1 MSSRRTTELW
11 LLIAATPVLLLL
23 FLMLLVNAN
32 TPLTFTSFAVPIA
45 LVVSFIVAHL
55 ALRRFASNADPA
67 ILPIAFL
74 LSGIGICFVL
84 RLAPETA
91 GHQIIWL
98 FAGIA
103 FMVATIILVPSVE
116 RLGRYKYTCLLI
128 GLILLLLPVVPFIGV
143 EYNGSRIWLSI
154 FGFSFQPGEIA
165 KIFIVLF
172 LAAYLADNRELLSVM
187 RRSRIGIRYPNFRAL
202 IPLIV
207 MWVVSLLI
215 VILERDL
222 GSALLFF
229 GIFLVMIY
237 VCAGRLSYI
246 IIGILL
252 VAVGGVGLY
261 LLFSHVQTRI
271 AIWLDPFADASG
283 AGYQLVQSFYSLA
296 DGGLFG
302 SGIGRGMPTLIPE
315 VQSDFIFSAI
325 AEEMGLLGAS
335 GVIFLYMLFAVRGFL
350 TAARAKTDM
359 AAFTAVGLTTSICLQ
374 AFIIIGGVTGLI
386 PLTGL
391 TLPFMSQGGSSL
403 ISSFIIVGLLLCAGN
418 EGTGLQ
424 TEMESTTMFKTP
436 GETGVLGRTAL
447 GKRLTALIT
456 VFALLFAALIA
467 NLTWVQVVRADEI
480 RDMGGNNHT
489 LQRIAEQPRGAIVT
503 SDNVTLARSELRGDG
518 TYARVYPQKTLA
530 AHLVGYSTQRYGS
543 TGVENTMGT
552 TLVGEENFETLG
564 DAIRS
569 YAGEQAQGND
579 VVLTIN
585 SQIQRTAE
593 SVLAGQKGACV
604 VLDTATGA
612 ILAEASTPVYDNNT
626 VESVLAGTTSG
637 GDGILMNRATQTLY
651 APGST
656 FKIVT
661 LGAALDTGTVTP
673 ETVFDSPA
681 SINVGNAE
689 ITNYKNHAY
698 GRTTVAE
705 ATALSSNTA
714 FAQIADKL
722 GATNLV
728 NYADKFGFNNDG
740 VALDFAL
747 ATSLMP
753 DPNEMTRWE
762 TAWAGD
768 GQPVGEHISPA
779 GPQATVME
787 MAVCMAA
794 IANNGVAMHPYVVS
808 KVVAAS
814 GATVHETRSQ
824 ILGQVVSEATAHTEQ
839 DILAQVVS
847 GGTGT
852 QANVS
857 GAHVIG
863 KTGTAETGKKNS
875 DAWFVGTAQANGR
888 SVTVAIIIEEGDS
901 GGDVA
906 APKAS
911 TVFYSALSTLGAL

>member
-1 MSSRRTTELW
+1 MRSRRTTELW

-45 LVVSFIVAHL
+45 LVLSFVVAHI
-55 ALRRFASNADPA
+55 ALRKFAPNADPA
-67 ILPIAFL
+67 LLPIAFL
-74 LSGIGICFVL
+74 LCGIGICFVL
-84 RLAPETA
+84 RLAPESA
-91 GHQIIWL
+91 GRQIIWL

-103 FMVATIILVPSVE
+103 LMIATIILVPSVE
-116 RLGRYKYTCLLI
+116 RLGRFKYTCLLFGI
-128 GLILLLLPVVPFIGV
+128 ILLLLPIVPVIGA

-154 FGFSFQPGEIA
+154 FGFSFQPEEIA
-165 KIFIVLF
+165 KILIVLF

-187 RRSRIGIRYPNFRAL
+187 RRSRIGLKYPNFRAL
-202 IPLIV
+202 IPLIA
-207 MWVVSLLI
+207 MWIIAILI

-229 GIFLVMIY
+229 GIFLVMVY
-237 VCAGRLSYI
+237 VCTGRLSYV
-246 IIGILL
+246 IIGLLL
-252 VAVGGVGLY
+252 VAIGGTGLY
-261 LLFSHVQTRI
+261 MIFAHVQIRI
-271 AIWLDPFADASG
+271 SIWLNPFADPSG
-283 AGYQLVQSFYSLA
+283 SGYQLVQSLYSLA

-302 SGIGRGMPTLIPE
+302 CGIGRGLPTLIPE

-325 AEEMGLLGAS
+325 AEELGLLGAS
-335 GVIFLYMLFAVRGFL
+335 GVIFLFMLFAVRGFL
-350 TAARAKTDM
+350 TAARAKSDM
-359 AAFTAVGLTTSICLQ
+359 AAFTAVGLTASICLQ
-374 AFIIIGGVTGLI
+374 AFIIIGGVTGFI

-391 TLPFMSQGGSSL
+391 TLPFISQGGSSL
-403 ISSFIIVGLLLCAGN
+403 LSSFIIVGLLLCAGN

-424 TEMESTTMFKTP
+424 TEMTSTTTIRSP

-467 NLTWVQVVRADEI
+467 NLTFIQVIRADELK
-480 RDMGGNNHT
+480 DMSGNNHT
-489 LQRIAEQPRGAIVT
+489 LQRIAKQQRGAIVT
-503 SDNVTLARSELRGDG
+503 SDNIVLAESIPQSDG
-518 TYARVYPQKTLA
+518 TYERVYPQNTLA
-530 AHLVGYSTQRYGS
+530 AHVIGYSSQRYG
-543 TGVENTMGT
+543 TAGIENTMGT
-552 TLVGEENFETLG
+552 TLVGTEHFETIG
-564 DAIRS
+564 DAIRA
-569 YAGEQAQGND
+569 YAGEKPQGND

-593 SVLAGQKGACV
+593 SVLAGQTGACV

-612 ILAEASTPVYDNNT
+612 ILAEASSPTFDLNN
-626 VESVLAGTTSG
+626 VENILAGSSI
-637 GDGILMNRATQTLY
+637 DGLLVNRATQTLY

-673 ETVFDSPA
+673 DTVFNSPS
-681 SINVGNAE
+681 SINIGNAE
-689 ITNYKNHAY
+689 ITNSKNHAY

-714 FAQIADKL
+714 FAQIADLL
-722 GATNLV
+722 GAKNLV
-728 NYADKFGFNNDG
+728 LYAEKFGFNNDD
-740 VALDFAL
+740 VALDFNL

-768 GQPVGEHISPA
+768 GQPVGEHDSPA

-794 IANNGVAMHPYVVS
+794 IANDGVAVHPYVVS
-808 KVVAAS
+808 KIVSAS
-814 GATVHETRSQ
+814 GATVSETRPQ
-824 ILGQVVSEATAHTEQ
+824 IMGQVLSEKTARTEQ
-839 DILAQVVS
+839 EILAGVVS
-847 GGTGT
+847 GGTGVN
-852 QANVS
+852 ARVA
-857 GAHVIG
+857 GATVIG
-863 KTGTAETGKKNS
+863 KTGTAETGQPEPN
-875 DAWFVGTAQANGR
+875 AWFVGTATAGGR
-888 SVTVAIIIEEGDS
+888 SVTVAIVIEQGDN

-906 APKAS
+906 APRAS
-911 TVFYSALSTLGAL
+911 KLFYSALTVLGAL